1 MANREF
7 AAAAVA
13 CPGRPWVTRNG
24 PLTGK
29 LALVGI
35 ACLIV
40 RRKSS
45 CRTHA
50 AELPKRH
57 ALDAAVRHVR
67 LSALLFFTF
76 CLW

>member
-7 AAAAVA
+7 AAAAVG
-13 CPGRPWVTRNG
+13 CPGCLWVTLNG

-35 ACLIV
+35 AGLIV
-40 RRKSS
+40 SQKSP
-45 CRTHA
+45 CRARA
-50 AELPKRH
+50 AELPKWH
-57 ALDAAVRHVR
+57 ALDATVRHVR